1 MHITCPYCHSNATL
15 APNPDHELRAAVP
28 LYVLDCT
35 GCSQTTVRHENQE
48 HLVAALVGNRHGNG
62 SHELTVS
69 ADAIGHTSFHTD
81 PTGRTTPSIGYSEL
95 LEYVTCRISAA
106 DTFSLMLHTVE
117 MGPRYL
123 SPEGGVP
130 YQAVRGWVVTNG
142 EIHALSGQ
150 EVWEAS
156 CRDSASGL
164 PLDPEG
170 GIHYVDADDIPR
182 PYPW

>member
-1 MHITCPYCHSNATL
+1 MYS
-15 APNPDHELRAAVP
+15 
-28 LYVLDCT
+28 
-35 GCSQTTVRHENQE
+35 VRHENLE
-48 HLVAALVGNRHGNG
+48 NLVAALVGTRHGNG
-62 SHELTVS
+62 SHELTVV

-81 PTGRTTPSIGYSEL
+81 PTGCASPRIGYSDL
-95 LEYVTCRISAA
+95 LEDITLRITAA
-106 DTFSLMLHTVE
+106 DTFSLLLHTVE
-117 MGPRYL
+117 MGSRYL

-150 EVWEAS
+150 EVWEAA

-164 PLDPEG
+164 PLDPEA